1 MQMQIAF
8 AIAFAVAFSFD
19 TEFATY
25 AMAIVQKV
33 AGKRLYEGEKVTKND
48 SSGLVQWN
56 ERVRKNAG
64 K

>member
-25 AMAIVQKV
+25 SYTSDTSQKHHNV
-33 AGKRLYEGEKVTKND
+33 NGY
-48 SSGLVQWN
+48 
-56 ERVRKNAG
+56 VRIS
-64 K
+64 